1 MPSHQPVPRSPASA
15 QFGGNMGP
23 FGLPPSSE
31 LPFAETAAPLTREE
45 FEARAHAE
53 AAAHQAHRPSPVVPA
68 PRSSVPPPIPAPIPR
83 NNAAPLPVPQ
93 HAASASGHPGGT
105 AGAYAPQSHTS
116 QPPPPVY
123 GTTAAMPGIEQDP
136 EQVPERAPR
145 VLAGFL
151 ISYEVE
157 PLGRFWPIYQGRNRL
172 GRKGS
177 GTELD
182 IEIDHPTTSSRHA
195 LILAAACP
203 GRLKLEDIGSTNGT
217 LLNGVRITPGTRLEL
232 KDGDRI
238 RFGLLSTIVKVV

>member
-1 MPSHQPVPRSPASA
+1 
-15 QFGGNMGP
+15 MGP
-23 FGLPPSSE
+23 FGIPPSAE
-31 LPFAETAAPLTREE
+31 LLPFAETAAPATREE
-45 FEARAHAE
+45 FEARAQAE
-53 AAAHQAHRPSPVVPA
+53 AAAQQAQRPSPVAPA
-68 PRSSVPPPIPAPIPR
+68 PRSSAPPPLPR
-83 NNAAPLPVPQ
+83 SNAAPPAPVPH
-93 HAASASGHPGGT
+93 HAAAAAGPPGGT

-123 GTTAAMPGIEQDP
+123 GVTAGMPGIEQDP
-136 EQVPERAPR
+136 ELVPERAPR

-151 ISYEVE
+151 ITYEVE

-177 GTELD
+177 GTDLD

-232 KDGDRI
+232 KDGDRV